1 MTGNSSS
8 SVVATKVKDCLIVT
22 VGEDLSGGGLD
33 EVKRVV
39 LRDVHEK
46 GCLSIIFELSAL
58 KFMDTIEF
66 DGLKAISEMASIL
79 GAQSMFVGMQPGI
92 VFHLIANDAVTT
104 GLSAALDLNEALEML
119 GITDAASR
127 N

>member
-1 MTGNSSS
+1 MSSASSS
-8 SVVATKVKDCLIVT
+8 NVIATMVKDCLIVT
-22 VGEDLSGGGLD
+22 VGEDLSGGGLE
-33 EVKRVV
+33 EVRRVV

-58 KFMDTIEF
+58 KFMDTVEF
-66 DGLKAISEMASIL
+66 EGLRTVSEMALIL
-79 GAQSMFVGMQPGI
+79 GAKSMFVGMQPGI
-92 VFHLIANDAVTT
+92 VFHLVANDAQTV
-104 GLSAALDLNEALEML
+104 GVSAALDLDEALEKL

>member
-1 MTGNSSS
+1 MSNASFS
-8 SVVATKVKDCLIVT
+8 SVIATKVKDCLIVT
-22 VGEDLSGGGLD
+22 VGEDLSSGGLE
-33 EVKRVV
+33 EVRRVV

-66 DGLKAISEMASIL
+66 EGLKNVSEMASTL
-79 GAQSMFVGMQPGI
+79 GAQSIFVGIQPGI
-92 VFHLIANDAVTT
+92 VFHLVANDAQTD
-104 GLSAALDLNEALEML
+104 GLNAALDLNEALEKL
-119 GITDAASR
+119 RITNVASR